1 MTSPPLA
8 AAEAP
13 AAGDLQR
20 GRELYNYH
28 CYFCHGYDGDART
41 LASSYLSPPP
51 RDFTALDPASVSRQR
66 FIDSVTHGRP
76 GTAMMGFAHS
86 LSSEEIAAVVDFVLD
101 TFVRSKRA
109 NTRYHTPENGWQ
121 NHQRYSEAYPF
132 ALGEIPLDRPDEA
145 LTSAQR
151 RGKALFM
158 SACITCHDRGR
169 VEEEG
174 VPWES
179 RPVSY
184 PRGAYSHRG
193 KGTLSSDGV
202 SGATPYARHDV
213 APRLTA
219 LTEQEQLGERLF
231 QDNCAF
237 CHGAD
242 GSGRNWIGSFLQPH
256 PRDLTD
262 ARFIATMN
270 RQRLVRVIGEG
281 LPGTTMP
288 AWKQVLGSAEIEA
301 LAAYVERAF
310 FRKQDQE

>member
-1 MTSPPLA
+1 
-8 AAEAP
+8 
-13 AAGDLQR
+13 
-20 GRELYNYH
+20 
-28 CYFCHGYDGDART
+28 
-41 LASSYLSPPP
+41 ASSYLSPPP
-51 RDFTALDPASVSRQR
+51 RDFTALDPAAVSRER
-66 FIDSVTHGRP
+66 FIASVTHGRP
-76 GTAMMGFAHS
+76 GTAMMGFARS
-86 LSSEEIAAVVDFVLD
+86 LSQEEIAAVVDFVLD

-121 NHQRYSEAYPF
+121 DHQRYHEAYPF

-145 LTSAQR
+145 LTPAQR

-174 VPWES
+174 APWEP
-179 RPVSY
+179 RAVSY
-184 PRGAYSHRG
+184 PRGAYAHRDRG
-193 KGTLSSDGV
+193 PASADAV

-219 LTEQEQLGERLF
+219 LTAQERRGERLF

-270 RQRLVRVIGEG
+270 RQRLREVIREG
-281 LPGTTMP
+281 LPDSTMP
-288 AWKQVLGSAEIEA
+288 SWKHVLGGAEIEA
-301 LAAYVERAF
+301 LVAYVERAF
-310 FRKQDQE
+310 FRNQDQE